1 MFQTLIGTVKT
12 HARVYEALGQALFQT
27 LIGTVKTA
35 AIEKA
40 AEYVVQ
46 CFKPL

>member
-35 AIEKA
+35 IEKA